1 MIRLS
6 QRHLH
11 ECRSMNRQSPDRPRS
26 PGQGSCWTEVL
37 RDHSQ
42 VEIRAL
48 DAISATTP
56 LEPIGQALLR
66 CTDII
71 SISVFGQVAGLPAEH
86 PADSTAPI
94 AQMGWLAVAHDPSG
108 EHAVGTAELQ
118 AFDRGLRCRCDVVTE
133 RQWIGKGLGIVLMR
147 HLLWISSLLGM
158 QELRAWSVPEEHA
171 VTDLL
176 HALEFRASRDDAK
189 PPQILH
195 ELHLNRRR

>member
-1 MIRLS
+1 MI
-6 QRHLH
+6 HLP
-11 ECRSMNRQSPDRPRS
+11 ECHLREYRSMNRHPPDRPHS
-26 PGQGSCWTEVL
+26 PAQQSCWTEML
-37 RDHSQ
+37 GDHSQ
-42 VEIRAL
+42 VEIRTL
-48 DAISATTP
+48 DAAAATTP
-56 LEPIGQALLR
+56 RKPTGQALV
-66 CTDII
+66 CGDDII
-71 SISVFGQVAGLPAEH
+71 SVSVFGQVAGL
-86 PADSTAPI
+86 ADEQFDDACTPI
-94 AQMGWLAVAHDPSG
+94 ARMTWLAVAHDPSG
-108 EHAVGTAELQ
+108 EHAIGTAELQ
-118 AFDRGLRCRCDVVTE
+118 AFDRGLRCRCDVVVD